1 MSEKKEESKDT
12 DIEKSEDL
20 KENTEQSIAE
30 KSLENQFKELND
42 KYLRLLAENQN
53 LRKNHEQEKEDEDID
68 EVEDEDDENYEDDDY
83 ENDDDF
89 S

>member
-42 KYLRLLAENQN
+42 KYT
-53 LRKNHEQEKEDEDID
+53 
-68 EVEDEDDENYEDDDY
+68 
-83 ENDDDF
+83 
-89 S
+89 